1 METERINWLLVG
13 IAAVICGV
21 VLLATPL
28 RVSDADFVLPLGT
41 AGLLAAMGIGYKRR
55 SSEISSSAT
64 ALSQIVFY
72 TACYTLLMYACG
84 TIGRPLIDHEL
95 ARQDAALGIYLPGI
109 VGWSDRWPLL
119 AGLLEAAYSSMIL
132 QTAAVVGLLGLSG
145 RAAELHRFVFCF
157 VISTAGCLLCFAL
170 LPAAGPFH
178 YFEYPPS
185 DSQLRYLEHLAG
197 LRDGSLTL
205 VRWSTAEG
213 LVTFP
218 SYHTTWALLI
228 VYAVRKIRPALI
240 AAAVLNA
247 AVVLATLTTGWH
259 YGVDLIAGGML
270 AAVSIA
276 AAKVVEGAAA
286 GAVRPQKKPVQNVRN
301 SRRISPAAGR
311 T

>member
-1 METERINWLLVG
+1 MEAERVNWLLVG
-13 IAAVICGV
+13 GASFLCGA

-28 RVSDADFVLPLGT
+28 SVSDADFVLPLGT
-41 AGLLAAMGIGYKRR
+41 AGLLAVMGFAYQRR
-55 SSEISSSAT
+55 SREISSCAT

-72 TACYTLLMYACG
+72 TACYTVLMYACG

-95 ARQDAALGIYLPGI
+95 ARQDASLGIYLPTI
-109 VGWSDRWPLL
+109 VGWADRWPLF
-119 AGLLEAAYSSMIL
+119 AGVLEAAYSSMIL

-145 RAAELHRFVFCF
+145 RAADLHRFVSCF
-157 VISTAGCLLCFAL
+157 VISTAACLLCFAL
-170 LPAAGPFH
+170 LPAAGPFQ
-178 YFEYPPS
+178 YFQYPPS
-185 DSQLRYLEHLAG
+185 DSQLRYLNHLTG

-205 VRWSTAEG
+205 VHWKMAEG

-228 VYAVRKIRPALI
+228 VYAVRKIRRAFLI
-240 AAAVLNA
+240 AAGLNA
-247 AVVLATLTTGWH
+247 AVIAATLTTGWH
-259 YGVDLIAGGML
+259 YGVDVIAGGML

-286 GAVRPQKKPVQNVRN
+286 GAVRPRKNVVRKVRN